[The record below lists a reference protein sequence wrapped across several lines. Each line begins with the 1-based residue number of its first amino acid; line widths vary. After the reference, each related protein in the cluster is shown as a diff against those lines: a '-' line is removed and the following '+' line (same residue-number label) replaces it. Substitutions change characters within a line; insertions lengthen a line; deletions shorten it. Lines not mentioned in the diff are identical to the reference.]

1 MNPYLLTNPFINPL
15 ASQLLFRQCIM
26 FSVGALALAAVHLW
40 RVKFAERGDAT
51 QALNPPEKVLWLRYG
66 TWVAIA
72 LIFTGALLTGP
83 LAIAVLCA
91 FICWQGGREYAALI
105 LMPTSHYLVLV
116 LGGLATLAAVLYW
129 GASALAIAP
138 VLAFFGWSLL
148 ALQPVQR
155 ETECER
161 RFTTGLAGFWG
172 YLYLGWLPAFVVALS
187 MSKMPGLV
195 LAAGLGVA
203 LSDIG
208 AFCTGKLLRGPRLA
222 PRLSPNKTWSGLLG
236 NILGAALAV
245 TLTAFA
251 LPALPLWQRVLLIA
265 AVGLGSAW
273 GDLLESLL
281 KRQGKVKDAGELLP
295 GFGGLL
301 DRADSFLMVVPLVYY
316 TVSFSSALKL

>member
-1 MNPYLLTNPFINPL
+1 MNPFLVTNPFTNPL
-15 ASQLLFRQCIM
+15 ASELLCRQFIL

-40 RVKFAERGDAT
+40 RVKWAGRGAAA

-91 FICWQGGREYAALI
+91 CICWQGGREYAAL
-105 LMPTSHYLVLV
+105 TSLPRSHSLVLV
-116 LGGLATLAAVLYW
+116 LGGLATGAAVLSW
-129 GASALAIAP
+129 GARALAIAP

-155 ETECER
+155 ETACER
-161 RFTTGLAGFWG
+161 RFPIGLAGFWG
-172 YLYLGWLPAFVVALS
+172 YLYLGWLPTFLVALS

-222 PRLSPNKTWSGLLG
+222 PHLSPNKTWGGLVG
-236 NILGAALAV
+236 NLLGAALAV

-251 LPALPLWQRVLLIA
+251 LPDLPLWQRILLIA
-265 AVGLGSAW
+265 VVGLGSAW

-301 DRADSFLMVVPLVYY
+301 DRADSLLIVVPLVYY
-316 TVSFSSALKL
+316 TVQVASALNL

>member
-1 MNPYLLTNPFINPL
+1 
-15 ASQLLFRQCIM
+15 
-26 FSVGALALAAVHLW
+26 
-40 RVKFAERGDAT
+40 
-51 QALNPPEKVLWLRYG
+51 
-66 TWVAIA
+66 
-72 LIFTGALLTGP
+72 
-83 LAIAVLCA
+83 
-91 FICWQGGREYAALI
+91 
-105 LMPTSHYLVLV
+105 
-116 LGGLATLAAVLYW
+116 
-129 GASALAIAP
+129 
-138 VLAFFGWSLL
+138 
-148 ALQPVQR
+148 
-155 ETECER
+155 
-161 RFTTGLAGFWG
+161 
-172 YLYLGWLPAFVVALS
+172 

-222 PRLSPNKTWSGLLG
+222 PRLSPNKTWGGLLG

-251 LPALPLWQRVLLIA
+251 LPDLLLWQRVLLIA

-301 DRADSFLMVVPLVYY
+301 DRADSFLIVVPLVYY
-316 TVSFSSALKL
+316 TVQFSSALKL